1 VGQSTTAARAAARKV
16 ALDMLG
22 WPMALPPPDAQST
35 ALVTGASSGLG
46 VELARSLARRGYGIT
61 LVARRADR
69 LNSLAAELTDAYGVA
84 AETIACDLRD
94 ANARDE
100 LAAQIT
106 QLGRTVEVLVNNA
119 GYGSGGRF
127 VELDCETEVAM
138 VRLNCEAVIDLCATY
153 APAMVQRRR
162 GAILNVASTVSFQ
175 PVVRQATY
183 SASKAMVRTF
193 TEALHEELRVHNVA
207 VSVLCPGPMKT
218 EFIEV
223 AAVQDAADAAPD
235 FLFDALPDVA
245 ELGIRALE
253 QNRRVA
259 VPGIPNRIGAVAG
272 AHMPHAAL
280 LRLMN
285 RFYPIGR

>member
-1 VGQSTTAARAAARKV
+1 
-16 ALDMLG
+16 MLAV
-22 WPMALPPPDAQST
+22 MALPAADARST

-46 VELARSLARRGYGIT
+46 VELARSLANRGHGVT

-69 LNSLAAELTDAYGVA
+69 IEHLADELAKETGVQA
-84 AETIACDLRD
+84 QALACDLRAPD
-94 ANARDE
+94 ARTKLVEDI
-100 LAAQIT
+100 AA
-106 QLGRTVEVLVNNA
+106 LGLTVEVLVNNA

-127 VELDCETEVAM
+127 VELDPRTEVAM

-153 APAMVQRRR
+153 APAMVARRR

-193 TEALHEELRVHNVA
+193 TEALHEELRDYGVA
-207 VSVLCPGPMKT
+207 VAALCPGPMRT

-223 AAVQDAADAAPD
+223 AAVQAAADSAPD
-235 FLFDALPDVA
+235 FMFDALPDVA
-245 ELGIRALE
+245 ELGMRALE
-253 QNRRVA
+253 DNRRVV
-259 VPGIPNRIGAVAG
+259 VPGIANRVGAVAG
-272 AHMPHAAL
+272 AHTPHGLL
-280 LRLMN
+280 LRAMN

>member
-1 VGQSTTAARAAARKV
+1 
-16 ALDMLG
+16 
-22 WPMALPPPDAQST
+22 MALPPPDTQST

-46 VELARSLARRGYGIT
+46 VELARSLARRGYGVT

-69 LNSLAAELTDAYGVA
+69 LTTLATELTDAYGIT
-84 AETIACDLRD
+84 AETLACDLRD
-94 ANARDE
+94 AAARQALVGDVE
-100 LAAQIT
+100 KR
-106 QLGRTVEVLVNNA
+106 GRTVEVLVNNA

-127 VELDCETEVAM
+127 VELDHDSEVAM

-153 APAMVQRRR
+153 APAMVKRRR

-193 TEALHEELRVHNVA
+193 SEALHEELRAHNVA

-218 EFIEV
+218 EFIAV
-223 AAVQDAADAAPD
+223 AAVQDAADGAPD
-235 FLFDALPDVA
+235 FLFDAPPDVA
-245 ELGIRALE
+245 ELGMKALE

-272 AHMPHAAL
+272 AHMPHAPL